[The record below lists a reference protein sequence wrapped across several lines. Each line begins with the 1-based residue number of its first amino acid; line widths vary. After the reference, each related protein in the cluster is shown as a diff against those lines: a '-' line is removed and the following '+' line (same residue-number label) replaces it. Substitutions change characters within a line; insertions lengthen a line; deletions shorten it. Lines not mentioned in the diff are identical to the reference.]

1 MFNLT
6 PATLISRLLVLVI
19 AFTVHEFAHA
29 AVADYFG
36 DPTPRSEGRLTLNP
50 LVHLDLFGS
59 LMLLIAGFGW
69 ARPVRVN
76 PYLLRRRSRWAELW
90 VAFAGPLS
98 NLLLALIAAIPFR
111 LGLAHFFL
119 FGGNIWFPTFSQF
132 MTEFL
137 FLNLVLMLFNL
148 LPVAPLDGE
157 KVLGE
162 LLPPQMAYRI
172 EQIRPYGPAI
182 LLVLIFLL
190 PYLGIDVLGLLIGW
204 PASRMAF
211 LLIG

>member
-6 PATLISRLLVLVI
+6 PATLISRLITLMI
-19 AFTVHEFAHA
+19 AFTAHEFAHA

-36 DPTPRSEGRLTLNP
+36 DATPRSQGRLTLNP

-59 LMLLIAGFGW
+59 LMLLVTGFGW
-69 ARPVRVN
+69 ARPVQIN
-76 PYLLRRRSRWAELW
+76 PYALRRRHRWAELW

-98 NLLLALIAAIPFR
+98 NLLLALLAAIPFR
-111 LGLAHFFL
+111 LGLASVFAA
-119 FGGNIWFPTFSQF
+119 GGSVWLPSFSGF

-137 FLNLVLMLFNL
+137 FLNLVLAFFNL

-157 KVLGE
+157 KVLSE
-162 LLPPQMAYRI
+162 LLPAPMAYRL

-182 LLVLIFLL
+182 LLGLIFLL
-190 PYLGIDVLGLLIGW
+190 PYLGFDVLGALIGW
-204 PASRMAF
+204 PATRLAF
-211 LLIG
+211 LLVG